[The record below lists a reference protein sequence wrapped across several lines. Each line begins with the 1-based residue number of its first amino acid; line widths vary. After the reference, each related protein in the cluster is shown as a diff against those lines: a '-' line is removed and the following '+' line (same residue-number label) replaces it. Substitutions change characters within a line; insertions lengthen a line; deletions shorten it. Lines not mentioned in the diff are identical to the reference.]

1 MHCVCREELMVDT
14 FAANA
19 SSRLSMKTLHILHL
33 EDDGPLRDVLKV
45 ALQLRDPECQV
56 HQFIGS
62 DDALSYIERNIGDI
76 DLYVL
81 DIRVPGKFNGVEV
94 AQRIREMKSD
104 AVIVITSAYRQPERT
119 LLESLDC
126 QWYPKPWHIMET
138 SQHIVKMA
146 KDHKTA

>member
-1 MHCVCREELMVDT
+1 
-14 FAANA
+14 
-19 SSRLSMKTLHILHL
+19 MKTLHIVHL

-45 ALQLRDPECQV
+45 ALQLRDPDCQV

-62 DDALSYIERNIGDI
+62 DDAISYIERNIDEI

-104 AVIVITSAYRQPERT
+104 AVIVITSAYRQPERA
-119 LLESLDC
+119 LLEELNC
-126 QWYPKPWHIMET
+126 QWFPKPWHIMET
-138 SQHIVKMA
+138 SHKIVKMS
-146 KDHKTA
+146 KEHKSSQRPC